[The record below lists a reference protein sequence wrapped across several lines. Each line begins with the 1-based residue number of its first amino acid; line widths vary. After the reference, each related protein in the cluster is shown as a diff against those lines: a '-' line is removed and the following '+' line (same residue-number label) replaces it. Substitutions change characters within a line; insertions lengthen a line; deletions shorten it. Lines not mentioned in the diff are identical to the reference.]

1 MKSMMKR
8 TTIREIKQSLG
19 RYLAI
24 FAIVALGVG
33 FFAGLKVTKEAM
45 VYAVDQ
51 YLKETDFYDLRL
63 LSTLGFER
71 EDVEAFSG
79 RDHVKAAEGAIS
91 ADVLYINQDGNEAA
105 GKVHSITEGINKLVL
120 KAGRMPENA
129 GECVV
134 DSNLYTEEAIGT
146 IVTFSDNNPEDTKDL
161 FHQMEYTIVGIVQS
175 PYYMNFE
182 RGNTSIGNGKITG
195 FFYLQEAAF
204 DCDYYT
210 EIFVK
215 LDQDFQIYSTEYD
228 DFMEKAEDE
237 WEPVCKEQV
246 DGRYEE
252 ILEDANEE
260 VRKAEQELADKEK
273 DGKQELE
280 DAYKEI
286 EDGQQEIDDG
296 RQEISKNQKSI
307 DSKRSSLNA
316 QEKELNRQKE
326 EIAMQIQ
333 QIGMEPPQLAVANQQ
348 IEEGLSQIVTGKAQ
362 LNRAQKTLDEKSEE
376 LEKAEEELEEGKADY
391 KEAQAEFD
399 GKIAEAREKIEDARK
414 ELEDIEEPDSYV
426 LTRDANIGYVCFESD
441 SGIVEGIANVFPLFF
456 FLVAALVCITT
467 MNRMVEEQR
476 TQIGVLKA
484 LGYGEGAIMGKYMFY
499 AGSGA
504 VSGCILGFFA
514 GTWLFPAVIWTSYQ
528 IMYNTCRI
536 SYVFNGG
543 ILIVSLVVSLLCSMG
558 TTWLSCRYELFSVA
572 AELMRPKAPRAGKRI
587 FLEKVP
593 FLWSRLKFLHKV
605 SLRNLFRYKKRFFM
619 MIIGISGC
627 TALLVTGFG
636 IKDSIADVAVQ
647 QFEEIQIFHMSASL
661 KEEMDTDKVKDIKK
675 EGSLEKTL
683 DTWSRGYCQIH
694 ESSMDLVGAD
704 KMKAVN
710 LVIAG
715 EEEQIGDYVNLH
727 TAQNE
732 PVSYPKKGEIII
744 SNNLAE
750 LFRLKKGDV
759 VTLRD
764 EEYKEINVKVCGI
777 FENYVYNYVYLNKE
791 TYKECYGKEPE
802 YKTLYI
808 NIKEGK
814 DTHEAAAAFM
824 DLNQVSA
831 ATINEDTMERFS
843 TMMKSLNY
851 IVLLIIVC
859 AGSLAFIV
867 LYNLTNIN
875 ITERIREIATIKV
888 LGFFKN
894 ETASYV
900 FRENMVLTAIGALL
914 GLALG
919 KLLHAFVMHQIQIDM
934 VSFDVHIKPLSYGYS
949 LLFTFG
955 FTAVVNLFMSFKLE
969 RINMAESL
977 KSVD

>member
-8 TTIREIKQSLG
+8 TTIREIKQSFG
-19 RYLAI
+19 RHLAI

-33 FFAGLKVTKEAM
+33 LFAGLKVTKEAM
-45 VYAVDQ
+45 VHAVDQ
-51 YLKETDFYDLRL
+51 YLKEADFYDLRL
-63 LSTLGFER
+63 LSTLGFEK
-71 EDVEAFSG
+71 EDVEAFCSES
-79 RDHVKAAEGAIS
+79 HVKAVEGAIWT
-91 ADVLYINQDGNEAA
+91 DVLYINQEGNEAA
-105 GKVHSITEGINKLVL
+105 AKVHSITEGINRLVL

-146 IVTFSDNNPEDTKDL
+146 VVTFSDNNSEDTKEL

-182 RGNTSIGNGKITG
+182 RGNTSIGNGKIAG
-195 FFYLQEAAF
+195 FLYLQEEAF

-210 EIFVK
+210 EVFVR
-215 LDQDFQIYSTEYD
+215 LNQDFQIYSKEYD
-228 DFMEKAEDE
+228 DFMEKAEDD
-237 WEPVCKEQV
+237 WEAVCKERV
-246 DGRYEE
+246 NKRYEK
-252 ILEDANEE
+252 ILKDANEE
-260 VRKAEQELADKEK
+260 IEEAEKELSDKEEEGKKELA
-273 DGKQELE
+273 

-286 EDGQQEIDDG
+286 QDGQQEIDDG
-296 RQEISKNQKSI
+296 KQEISKNQQSI
-307 DSKRSSLNA
+307 ETQRSRLNA
-316 QEKELNRQKE
+316 QEEELLSQKE
-326 EIAMQIQ
+326 EISMQIQ
-333 QIGMEPPQLAVANQQ
+333 QLGMETPQLAMANQQ
-348 IEEGLSQIVTGKAQ
+348 IEEGLAQIASGKAQ
-362 LNRAQKTLDEKSEE
+362 LQSAQKALDEKTEE

-399 GKIAEAREKIEDARK
+399 EKIAEAEEKIRDARK
-414 ELEDIEEPDSYV
+414 ELAEIEEPDYYV
-426 LTRDANIGYVCFESD
+426 LTREANIGYVCFESD
-441 SGIVEGIANVFPLFF
+441 SSIVEGIANVFPLFF

-514 GTWLFPAVIWTSYQ
+514 GTCLFPAVIWATYQ
-528 IMYNTCRI
+528 IMYNTCGI
-536 SYVFNGG
+536 SYVFNGKL
-543 ILIVSLVVSLLCSMG
+543 LIVSLVVSLLCSIG

-587 FLEKVP
+587 LLERIP

-605 SLRNLFRYKKRFFM
+605 SFRNLFRYKKRFFM
-619 MIIGISGC
+619 MVIGISGC

-647 QFEEIQIFHMSASL
+647 QFEEIQIFQMSASL
-661 KEEMDTDKVKDIKK
+661 KEELETEAKK
-675 EGSLEKTL
+675 TGSVEEILEAWGK
-683 DTWSRGYCQIH
+683 GYCQIH
-694 ESSMDLVGAD
+694 ESSMDLVGTD
-704 KMKAVN
+704 SIKAVN
-710 LVIAG
+710 LVIAR
-715 EEEQIGDYVNLH
+715 EEDQIGDYVNLH
-727 TAQNE
+727 TVRNE
-732 PVSYPKKGEIII
+732 ALPYPKKGEIII
-744 SNNLAE
+744 SNNLAD
-750 LFRLKKGDV
+750 LFHLKVGDT

-764 EEYKEINVKVCGI
+764 EEYKEIKAEVSGI

-791 TYKECYGKEPE
+791 TYKEFYGNEPE

-814 DTHEAAAAFM
+814 DTHEAAAALM
-824 DLNQVSA
+824 DQAQVSA
-831 ATINEDTMERFS
+831 VTVNQDTMERFR
-843 TMMKSLNY
+843 TMMESLNY

-859 AGSLAFIV
+859 AGLLAFVV

-900 FRENMVLTAIGALL
+900 FRENMALTALGALL
-914 GLALG
+914 GLLLG
-919 KLLHAFVMHQIQIDM
+919 KLLHTFVMLQIQIDM
-934 VSFDVHIKPLSYGYS
+934 VSFDVHIKPVSYIYS

-955 FTAVVNLFMSFKLE
+955 FTAIVNLFMSFKLE
-969 RINMAESL
+969 KINMAESL

>member
-45 VYAVDQ
+45 VHAVDQ
-51 YLKETDFYDLRL
+51 YLKEADFYDLRL
-63 LSTLGFER
+63 LSTLGFEK
-71 EDVEAFSG
+71 EDVEAFAGES
-79 RDHVKAAEGAIS
+79 HVKAVEGAIS
-91 ADVLYINQDGNEAA
+91 ADVLYINQEGNEAA
-105 GKVHSITEGINKLVL
+105 AKVHSITEGINKLVL

-134 DSNLYTEEAIGT
+134 DSNLYTEETIGT
-146 IVTFSDNNPEDTKDL
+146 VVTFSDNNSEDTKDL
-161 FHQMEYTIVGIVQS
+161 FRQMEYTIVGIVQS

-182 RGNTSIGNGKITG
+182 RGNTSIGNGKIAG
-195 FFYLQEAAF
+195 FFYLQEEAF

-210 EIFVK
+210 EIFVR
-215 LDQDFQIYSTEYD
+215 LNQDFQIYTREYD
-228 DFMEKAEDE
+228 DFMEKAEDG
-237 WEPVCKEQV
+237 WDTVCKERV
-246 DGRYEE
+246 NKRYEE
-252 ILEDANEE
+252 ILKDANEE
-260 VRKAEQELADKEK
+260 ISEAEKELSDKEEEGKKELA
-273 DGKQELE
+273 

-286 EDGQQEIDDG
+286 QDGQQEIDDG
-296 RQEISKNQKSI
+296 RQEISKNQQSI
-307 DSKRSSLNA
+307 DSQRSKLNA
-316 QEKELNRQKE
+316 QEKELTKQKE
-326 EIAMQIQ
+326 EISMQIQ
-333 QIGMEPPQLAVANQQ
+333 QLGMENPQLAMANQQ
-348 IEEGLSQIVTGKAQ
+348 VEEGLAQIAAGKAQ
-362 LNRAQKTLDEKSEE
+362 LHSAQKVLDEKKEE
-376 LEKAEEELEEGKADY
+376 LKKAEEELEEGKADY

-399 GKIAEAREKIEDARK
+399 DKIAEAEEKIKDARK
-414 ELEDIEEPDSYV
+414 ELMEIEEPDYYV
-426 LTRDANIGYVCFESD
+426 LTRDANIGYVCFEND
-441 SGIVEGIANVFPLFF
+441 SSIVEGIANVFPLFF

-514 GTWLFPAVIWTSYQ
+514 GTYLFPAVIWTAYH
-528 IMYNTCRI
+528 IMYNTCGI

-543 ILIVSLVVSLLCSMG
+543 ILVVSLVVSLLCSIG

-587 FLEKVP
+587 LLEKIP
-593 FLWSRLKFLHKV
+593 LLWSRLKFLQKV

-636 IKDSIADVAVQ
+636 IKDSIVDVAVQ
-647 QFEEIQIFHMSASL
+647 QFEEIQIFQMSASL
-661 KEEMDTDKVKDIKK
+661 KEEMETETK
-675 EGSLEKTL
+675 EEKGSSVEQTLEA
-683 DTWSRGYCQIH
+683 WSNGYCRIH
-694 ESSMDLVGAD
+694 ESSMDLIGAD
-704 KMKAVN
+704 KIKSIN
-710 LVIAG
+710 LVIAK
-715 EEEQIGDYVNLH
+715 EEEQIGDYVSLH
-727 TAQNE
+727 TVRDEAL
-732 PVSYPKKGEIII
+732 PYPKKGEILI
-744 SNNLAE
+744 SNNLAD
-750 LFRLKKGDV
+750 LFHLKVGDTI
-759 VTLRD
+759 TLRD
-764 EEYKEINVKVCGI
+764 DEYKEIKAEVSGI
-777 FENYVYNYVYLNKE
+777 FENYVYNYAYLNKE
-791 TYKECYGKEPE
+791 TYKEFYGREPE

-814 DTHEAAAAFM
+814 DTHEAAAALM
-824 DLNQVSA
+824 DQPRVSA
-831 ATINEDTMERFS
+831 VTINKDTMVRFR
-843 TMMKSLNY
+843 TMMESLNY

-888 LGFFKN
+888 LGFFRN

-914 GLALG
+914 GLFLG
-919 KLLHAFVMHQIQIDM
+919 KLLHAFVMLQIQIDM
-934 VSFDVHIKPLSYGYS
+934 VSFDVHIKPLSYLYS
-949 LLFTFG
+949 LVFTFG
-955 FTAVVNLFMSFKLE
+955 FTIIVNLFMSLKLE
-969 RINMAESL
+969 KINMAESL

>member
-1 MKSMMKR
+1 M
-8 TTIREIKQSLG
+8 
-19 RYLAI
+19 
-24 FAIVALGVG
+24 
-33 FFAGLKVTKEAM
+33 
-45 VYAVDQ
+45 
-51 YLKETDFYDLRL
+51 
-63 LSTLGFER
+63 
-71 EDVEAFSG
+71 
-79 RDHVKAAEGAIS
+79 
-91 ADVLYINQDGNEAA
+91 
-105 GKVHSITEGINKLVL
+105 
-120 KAGRMPENA
+120 
-129 GECVV
+129 
-134 DSNLYTEEAIGT
+134 
-146 IVTFSDNNPEDTKDL
+146 
-161 FHQMEYTIVGIVQS
+161 
-175 PYYMNFE
+175 
-182 RGNTSIGNGKITG
+182 
-195 FFYLQEAAF
+195 
-204 DCDYYT
+204 
-210 EIFVK
+210 
-215 LDQDFQIYSTEYD
+215 
-228 DFMEKAEDE
+228 
-237 WEPVCKEQV
+237 
-246 DGRYEE
+246 
-252 ILEDANEE
+252 
-260 VRKAEQELADKEK
+260 
-273 DGKQELE
+273 
-280 DAYKEI
+280 
-286 EDGQQEIDDG
+286 
-296 RQEISKNQKSI
+296 
-307 DSKRSSLNA
+307 
-316 QEKELNRQKE
+316 
-326 EIAMQIQ
+326 
-333 QIGMEPPQLAVANQQ
+333 
-348 IEEGLSQIVTGKAQ
+348 
-362 LNRAQKTLDEKSEE
+362 
-376 LEKAEEELEEGKADY
+376 
-391 KEAQAEFD
+391 
-399 GKIAEAREKIEDARK
+399 
-414 ELEDIEEPDSYV
+414 

-514 GTWLFPAVIWTSYQ
+514 GTCLFPVVIWTSYQ

-536 SYVFNGG
+536 SYVFNGEL
-543 ILIVSLVVSLLCSMG
+543 LIVSLVVSLLCSMG

-587 FLEKVP
+587 LLEKIP

-647 QFEEIQIFHMSASL
+647 QFEEIQIFQVGASL
-661 KEEMDTDKVKDIKK
+661 KEEMETDTNANMDKDIEK
-675 EGSLEKTL
+675 ESSLEKIL

-694 ESSMDLVGAD
+694 ESSMDLIRAD
-704 KMKAVN
+704 KTKAVN
-710 LVIAG
+710 LVIARD
-715 EEEQIGDYVNLH
+715 EERIGDYVNLH
-727 TAQNE
+727 SVQNE
-732 PVSYPKKGEIII
+732 PVPYPKKGEIII

-764 EEYKEINVKVCGI
+764 EEYKEIKVKVCGI

-791 TYKECYGKEPE
+791 TYKQCYGKEPE

-814 DTHEAAAAFM
+814 DTHEAAAALM

-843 TMMKSLNY
+843 TMMESLNY
-851 IVLLIIVC
+851 IVFLIIVC

-875 ITERIREIATIKV
+875 ITERVREIATIKV

-919 KLLHAFVMHQIQIDM
+919 NLLHAFVMHQIQIDM
-934 VSFDVHIKPLSYGYS
+934 VSFDVHIKPQSYVYS

-969 RINMAESL
+969 KINMAESL

>member
-63 LSTLGFER
+63 LSTLGFEK

-79 RDHVKAAEGAIS
+79 KEQVKAAEGAIS
-91 ADVLYINQDGNEAA
+91 ADVLYINQEGNEAA

-146 IVTFSDNNPEDTKDL
+146 VVAFSDNNLEDTKEL
-161 FHQMEYTIVGIVQS
+161 FHQMEYTIVGIAQS

-215 LDQDFQIYSTEYD
+215 LDQDFQIYSAEYD

-237 WEPVCKEQV
+237 WEPACKERV
-246 DGRYEE
+246 DKRYEE

-260 VRKAEQELADKEK
+260 IREAEKELADKEK
-273 DGKQELE
+273 DGKQELA

-286 EDGQQEIDDG
+286 QDGQQEIDDG
-296 RQEISKNQKSI
+296 RKEISKNQHSI
-307 DSKRSSLNA
+307 DSQRSSLNA
-316 QEKELNRQKE
+316 QEKELNRKKE

-333 QIGMEPPQLAVANQQ
+333 QLGMEIPQLAEANQQ
-348 IEEGLSQIVTGKAQ
+348 IEEGLSRIAAGKAQ

-376 LEKAEEELEEGKADY
+376 LKKAEEELEEGKADY

-399 GKIAEAREKIEDARK
+399 EKIAEAEEKIEDARK
-414 ELEDIEEPDSYV
+414 ELRDIEEPDSYV
-426 LTRDANIGYVCFESD
+426 LTRAANIGYVCFESD
-441 SGIVEGIANVFPLFF
+441 SSIVEGIANVFPLFF

-514 GTWLFPAVIWTSYQ
+514 GTCLFPAVIWTSYQ

-543 ILIVSLVVSLLCSMG
+543 ILIVSLVVSLLCSIG

-587 FLEKVP
+587 WLEKIS
-593 FLWSRLKFLHKV
+593 FLWSRLKFLQKV

-636 IKDSIADVAVQ
+636 IKDSIADVAIQ
-647 QFEEIQIFHMSASL
+647 QFEEIQIFKMSVSL
-661 KEEMDTDKVKDIKK
+661 KEEMETDTENEK
-675 EGSLEKTL
+675 ESYLEKIL

-694 ESSMDLVGAD
+694 ESSMDLIGTD
-704 KMKAVN
+704 KIKAVN
-710 LVIAG
+710 LVIAR

-727 TAQNE
+727 AVRNE
-732 PVSYPKKGEIII
+732 PVPYPKKGEIII

-750 LFRLKKGDV
+750 LFHLKKGDV

-764 EEYKEINVKVCGI
+764 EEYKEMKVKVCGI

-814 DTHEAAAAFM
+814 DTHEAAAALM

-843 TMMKSLNY
+843 TMMESLNY

-900 FRENMVLTAIGALL
+900 FRENMALTAIGALL

-934 VSFDVHIKPLSYGYS
+934 VSFDVHIKPLSYVYS

-969 RINMAESL
+969 KINMAESL

>member
-45 VYAVDQ
+45 VHAVDQ
-51 YLKETDFYDLRL
+51 YLKEADFYDLRL
-63 LSTLGFER
+63 LSTLGFEK
-71 EDVEAFSG
+71 EDVEVFAGES
-79 RDHVKAAEGAIS
+79 HVKAVEGAIS
-91 ADVLYINQDGNEAA
+91 ADVLYINPEGNEAA
-105 GKVHSITEGINKLVL
+105 AKVHSITEGINKLVL

-146 IVTFSDNNPEDTKDL
+146 VLTFSDNNSEDTKDL
-161 FHQMEYTIVGIVQS
+161 FRQMEYTIVGIVQS

-182 RGNTSIGNGKITG
+182 RGNTSIGNGKIAG
-195 FFYLQEAAF
+195 FFYLQEEAF

-210 EIFVK
+210 EVFVR
-215 LDQDFQIYSTEYD
+215 LNQDFQIYTREYD
-228 DFMEKAEDE
+228 DFMKKAEDG
-237 WEPVCKEQV
+237 WETVCKERV
-246 DGRYEE
+246 NKRYEE
-252 ILEDANEE
+252 ILKDANEE
-260 VRKAEQELADKEK
+260 ISKAEKELSDKEEEGKKELA
-273 DGKQELE
+273 

-286 EDGQQEIDDG
+286 QDGQQEIDDG
-296 RQEISKNQKSI
+296 RQEISKNQQSI
-307 DSKRSSLNA
+307 DSQRSKLNA
-316 QEKELNRQKE
+316 QEKELTKQKE
-326 EIAMQIQ
+326 EISMQIQ
-333 QIGMEPPQLAVANQQ
+333 QLGMEIPQLAMANQQ
-348 IEEGLSQIVTGKAQ
+348 VEEGLAQIAAGKAQ
-362 LNRAQKTLDEKSEE
+362 LYSAQKVLDEKEEE
-376 LEKAEEELEEGKADY
+376 LKKAEEELEEGKADY

-399 GKIAEAREKIEDARK
+399 DKIAEAEEKIKDARK
-414 ELEDIEEPDSYV
+414 ELMEIEEPDYYV
-426 LTRDANIGYVCFESD
+426 LTRDANIGYVCFEND
-441 SGIVEGIANVFPLFF
+441 SSIVEGIANVFPLFF

-499 AGSGA
+499 AGSGG

-514 GTWLFPAVIWTSYQ
+514 GTYLFPAVIWTSYH
-528 IMYNTCRI
+528 IMYNTCGI

-543 ILIVSLVVSLLCSMG
+543 ILVVSLVVSLLCSIG

-587 FLEKVP
+587 LLEKIP
-593 FLWSRLKFLHKV
+593 FLWSRLKFLQKV

-647 QFEEIQIFHMSASL
+647 QFKEIQIFQMSASL
-661 KEEMDTDKVKDIKK
+661 KEEMETETKK
-675 EGSLEKTL
+675 EKDSSVEQTLEA
-683 DTWSRGYCQIH
+683 WSNGYCRIH
-694 ESSMDLVGAD
+694 ESSMDLIGAD
-704 KMKAVN
+704 KIKAIN
-710 LVIAG
+710 LVIAK
-715 EEEQIGDYVNLH
+715 EEEQIGDYVSLH
-727 TAQNE
+727 TVQNE
-732 PVSYPKKGEIII
+732 ALPYPKKGEIII
-744 SNNLAE
+744 SNNLAD
-750 LFRLKKGDV
+750 LFHLKVGDTI
-759 VTLRD
+759 TLRD
-764 EEYKEINVKVCGI
+764 DEYKEIKAKVSGI

-791 TYKECYGKEPE
+791 TYKEFYGREPE
-802 YKTLYI
+802 YKNLYI

-814 DTHEAAAAFM
+814 DTHEAAAALM
-824 DLNQVSA
+824 DQARVSA
-831 ATINEDTMERFS
+831 VTINKDTMERFR
-843 TMMKSLNY
+843 TMMESLNY

-888 LGFFKN
+888 LGFFRN

-914 GLALG
+914 GLFLG
-919 KLLHAFVMHQIQIDM
+919 KLLHAFVMLQIQIDM
-934 VSFDVHIKPLSYGYS
+934 VSFDVHIKPLSYLYS
-949 LLFTFG
+949 LIFTFG
-955 FTAVVNLFMSFKLE
+955 FTIIVNLFMSFKLE
-969 RINMAESL
+969 KINMAESL

>member
-45 VYAVDQ
+45 VHAVNQ
-51 YLKETDFYDLRL
+51 YLKEADFYDVRL
-63 LSTLGFER
+63 LSTLGFKK
-71 EDVEAFSG
+71 EDVEAFGSES
-79 RDHVKAAEGAIS
+79 HVKAVEGAIS
-91 ADVLYINQDGNEAA
+91 ADVLYINPEGNEAA
-105 GKVHSITEGINKLVL
+105 AKVHSITEGINKLVL

-146 IVTFSDNNPEDTKDL
+146 VLTFSDNNSEDTKDL
-161 FHQMEYTIVGIVQS
+161 FRQMEYTIVGIVQS

-182 RGNTSIGNGKITG
+182 RGNTSIGNGKIAG
-195 FFYLQEAAF
+195 FFYLQEEAF

-210 EIFVK
+210 EIFVR
-215 LDQDFQIYSTEYD
+215 LNQDFQIYTREYD
-228 DFMEKAEDE
+228 DFMKKAEDG
-237 WEPVCKEQV
+237 WETVCKERV
-246 DGRYEE
+246 NKRYEE
-252 ILEDANEE
+252 ILKDANEE
-260 VRKAEQELADKEK
+260 ISKAEKELSDKEEEGKKELA
-273 DGKQELE
+273 

-286 EDGQQEIDDG
+286 QDGQQEIDDG
-296 RQEISKNQKSI
+296 RQEISKNQQSI
-307 DSKRSSLNA
+307 DSQRSKLNA
-316 QEKELNRQKE
+316 QEKELRKQKE
-326 EIAMQIQ
+326 EISMQIQ
-333 QIGMEPPQLAVANQQ
+333 QLGMEIPQLAMANQQ
-348 IEEGLSQIVTGKAQ
+348 VEEGLAQIAAGKAQ
-362 LNRAQKTLDEKSEE
+362 LYSAQKVLDEKEEE
-376 LEKAEEELEEGKADY
+376 LKKAEEELEEGKADY

-399 GKIAEAREKIEDARK
+399 DKIAEAEEKIKDARK
-414 ELEDIEEPDSYV
+414 ELMEIEEPDYYV
-426 LTRDANIGYVCFESD
+426 LTRDANIGYVCFEND
-441 SGIVEGIANVFPLFF
+441 SSIVEGIANVFPLFF

-514 GTWLFPAVIWTSYQ
+514 GTYLFPAVIWTSYH
-528 IMYNTCRI
+528 IMYNTCGI

-543 ILIVSLVVSLLCSMG
+543 ILVVSLVVSLLCSIG

-587 FLEKVP
+587 LLEKIP

-647 QFEEIQIFHMSASL
+647 QFEEIQIFQMSASL
-661 KEEMDTDKVKDIKK
+661 KEEMEIETKK
-675 EGSLEKTL
+675 EKDSSVEQTLEA
-683 DTWSRGYCQIH
+683 WSNGYCRIH
-694 ESSMDLVGAD
+694 ESSMDLIGAD
-704 KMKAVN
+704 KIKAIN
-710 LVIAG
+710 LVIAK
-715 EEEQIGDYVNLH
+715 EEEQIGDYVSLH
-727 TAQNE
+727 TVQNE
-732 PVSYPKKGEIII
+732 ALPYPKKGEIII
-744 SNNLAE
+744 SNNLAD
-750 LFRLKKGDV
+750 LFHLKVGDTI
-759 VTLRD
+759 TLRD
-764 EEYKEINVKVCGI
+764 DEYKEIKAEVSGI

-791 TYKECYGKEPE
+791 TYKEFYGREPE
-802 YKTLYI
+802 YKNLYI

-814 DTHEAAAAFM
+814 DTHEAAAALM
-824 DLNQVSA
+824 DQARVSA
-831 ATINEDTMERFS
+831 VTINKDTMERFR
-843 TMMKSLNY
+843 TMMESLNY

-888 LGFFKN
+888 LGFFRN

-914 GLALG
+914 GLFLG
-919 KLLHAFVMHQIQIDM
+919 KLLHAFVMLQIQIDM
-934 VSFDVHIKPLSYGYS
+934 VSFDVHIKPLSYLYS
-949 LLFTFG
+949 LIFTFG
-955 FTAVVNLFMSFKLE
+955 FTIIVNLFMSFKLE
-969 RINMAESL
+969 KINMAESL

>member
-45 VYAVDQ
+45 VHVVDQ
-51 YLKETDFYDLRL
+51 YLKEADFYDLRL
-63 LSTLGFER
+63 LSTLGFEK
-71 EDVEAFSG
+71 EDVEVFAGES
-79 RDHVKAAEGAIS
+79 HVKAVEGAIS
-91 ADVLYINQDGNEAA
+91 ADVLYINPEGNEAA
-105 GKVHSITEGINKLVL
+105 AKVHSITEGINKLVL

-146 IVTFSDNNPEDTKDL
+146 VLTFSDNNSEDTKDL
-161 FHQMEYTIVGIVQS
+161 FRQMEYTIVGIVQS

-182 RGNTSIGNGKITG
+182 RGNTSIGNGKIAG
-195 FFYLQEAAF
+195 FFYLQEEAF

-210 EIFVK
+210 EVFVR
-215 LDQDFQIYSTEYD
+215 LNQDFQIYTREYD
-228 DFMEKAEDE
+228 DFMKKAEDG
-237 WEPVCKEQV
+237 WETVCKERV
-246 DGRYEE
+246 NKRYEE
-252 ILEDANEE
+252 ILKDANEE
-260 VRKAEQELADKEK
+260 ISKAEKELSDKEEEGKKELA
-273 DGKQELE
+273 

-286 EDGQQEIDDG
+286 QDGQQEIDDG
-296 RQEISKNQKSI
+296 RQEISKNQQSI
-307 DSKRSSLNA
+307 DSQRSKLNA
-316 QEKELNRQKE
+316 QEKELTKQKE
-326 EIAMQIQ
+326 EISMQIQ
-333 QIGMEPPQLAVANQQ
+333 QLGMEIPQLAKANQQ
-348 IEEGLSQIVTGKAQ
+348 VEEGLAQIAAGKAQ
-362 LNRAQKTLDEKSEE
+362 LHSAQKVLDEKEEE
-376 LEKAEEELEEGKADY
+376 LKKAEEELEEGKADY

-399 GKIAEAREKIEDARK
+399 DKIAEAEEKIKDARK
-414 ELEDIEEPDSYV
+414 ELMEIEEPDYYV
-426 LTRDANIGYVCFESD
+426 LTRDANIGYVCFEND
-441 SGIVEGIANVFPLFF
+441 SSIVEGIANVFPLFF

-514 GTWLFPAVIWTSYQ
+514 GTYLFPAVIWTSYH
-528 IMYNTCRI
+528 IMYNTCGI

-543 ILIVSLVVSLLCSMG
+543 ILVVSLVVSLLCSIG

-587 FLEKVP
+587 LLEKIP

-647 QFEEIQIFHMSASL
+647 QFEEIQIFQMSASL
-661 KEEMDTDKVKDIKK
+661 KEEMEIETKK
-675 EGSLEKTL
+675 EKDSSVEQTLEA
-683 DTWSRGYCQIH
+683 WSNGYCRIH
-694 ESSMDLVGAD
+694 ESSMDLIGAD
-704 KMKAVN
+704 KIKAIN
-710 LVIAG
+710 LVIAK
-715 EEEQIGDYVNLH
+715 EEEQIGDYVSLH
-727 TAQNE
+727 TVQNE
-732 PVSYPKKGEIII
+732 ALPYPKKGEIII
-744 SNNLAE
+744 SNNLAD
-750 LFRLKKGDV
+750 LFHLKVGDTI
-759 VTLRD
+759 TLRD
-764 EEYKEINVKVCGI
+764 DEYKEIKAEVSGI

-791 TYKECYGKEPE
+791 TYKEFYGREPE

-814 DTHEAAAAFM
+814 DTHEAAAALM
-824 DLNQVSA
+824 DQARVSA
-831 ATINEDTMERFS
+831 VTINKDTMERFR
-843 TMMKSLNY
+843 TMMESLNY

-888 LGFFKN
+888 LGFFRN

-914 GLALG
+914 GLFLG
-919 KLLHAFVMHQIQIDM
+919 KLLHAFVMLQIQIDM
-934 VSFDVHIKPLSYGYS
+934 VSFDVHIKPLSYLYS
-949 LLFTFG
+949 LIFTFG
-955 FTAVVNLFMSFKLE
+955 FTIIVNLFMSLKLE
-969 RINMAESL
+969 KINMAESL

>member
-1 MKSMMKR
+1 MKR
-8 TTIREIKQSLG
+8 TTVREIKQSLG

-45 VYAVDQ
+45 IHAVDQ
-51 YLKETDFYDLRL
+51 YLKDTDFYDLHL
-63 LSTLGFER
+63 LSTLGFEK
-71 EDVEAFSG
+71 EDVAAFSG
-79 RDHVKAAEGAIS
+79 REQVKAAEGAIS
-91 ADVLYINQDGNEAA
+91 EDVLYINQEGNEAA

-120 KAGRMPENA
+120 KAGRLPENA

-146 IVTFSDNNPEDTKDL
+146 VVAFSDNNSEDTKDL

-195 FFYLQEAAF
+195 FFYLEEAAF

-215 LDQDFQIYSTEYD
+215 LDQDFQIYSAEYD
-228 DFMEKAEDE
+228 NFMEKAENE
-237 WEPVCKEQV
+237 WEPACKERV
-246 DGRYEE
+246 DKRYEE
-252 ILEDANEE
+252 ILKDANEE
-260 VRKAEQELADKEK
+260 IREAEKELADKEK
-273 DGKQELE
+273 DGKQELT
-280 DAYKEI
+280 DAYKELQ
-286 EDGQQEIDDG
+286 DGQQEIDEG

-307 DSKRSSLNA
+307 DSQRSSLNA

-333 QIGMEPPQLAVANQQ
+333 QLGMEIPQLAEANQQ
-348 IEEGLSQIVTGKAQ
+348 IEEGLSRIAAGKAQ
-362 LNRAQKTLDEKSEE
+362 LNRAQKTLDEKSED
-376 LEKAEEELEEGKADY
+376 LKKAEEELEKGKADY
-391 KEAQAEFD
+391 KEAQSEFD
-399 GKIAEAREKIEDARK
+399 EKIAEAEKKIEDARK
-414 ELEDIEEPDSYV
+414 ELRDIEEPDSYV

-441 SGIVEGIANVFPLFF
+441 SSIVEGIANIFPLFF

-499 AGSGA
+499 AGSAA

-514 GTWLFPAVIWTSYQ
+514 GTCLFPAIIWTSYQ
-528 IMYNTCRI
+528 IMYNTCGI

-587 FLEKVP
+587 LLEKIP
-593 FLWSRLKFLHKV
+593 FLWSRLKFLYKV

-636 IKDSIADVAVQ
+636 IKDSIADVAIQ
-647 QFEEIQIFHMSASL
+647 QFEEIQIFNMGVSL
-661 KEEMDTDKVKDIKK
+661 KEEMGKDEDTENEK
-675 EGSLEKTL
+675 ERSLNKIL
-683 DTWSRGYCQIH
+683 DTWSRGCCQVH
-694 ESSMDLVGAD
+694 ESSMDLIGTD
-704 KMKAVN
+704 KIKAVN
-710 LVIAG
+710 LVIAK

-727 TAQNE
+727 TVHNE
-732 PVSYPKKGEIII
+732 PVSYPDKGEVII

-750 LFRLKKGDV
+750 LFHLKKGDV

-764 EEYKEINVKVCGI
+764 EEYKEIKVKVCGI
-777 FENYVYNYVYLNKE
+777 FENFVYNYVYLNKE

-808 NIKEGK
+808 NIKEGR
-814 DTHEAAAAFM
+814 DTHEAAAALM
-824 DLNQVSA
+824 ELNQVSA

-843 TMMKSLNY
+843 TMMESLNY

-914 GLALG
+914 GLVLG

-934 VSFDVHIKPLSYGYS
+934 VSFDVHIKPPSYVYS
-949 LLFTFG
+949 LFFTFG

-969 RINMAESL
+969 KINMAESL